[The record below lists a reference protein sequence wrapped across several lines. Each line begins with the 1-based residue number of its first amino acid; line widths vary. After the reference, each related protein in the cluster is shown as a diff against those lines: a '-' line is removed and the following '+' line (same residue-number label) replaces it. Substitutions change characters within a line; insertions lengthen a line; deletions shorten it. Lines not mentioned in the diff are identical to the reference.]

1 VFHDADPGD
10 SVHFIEEGRVIVRR
24 TTPDGHR
31 AAFAVM
37 GPGECFGELALLSP
51 SARRTASV
59 EALEPTTT
67 HVLSATA
74 FRELARE
81 HPPVNQLLVTLLAA
95 RVERLSDHL
104 VQALYGSV
112 ELRVRGRLVELARA
126 FGLHDGS
133 GVIPLTQSDLA
144 DLVGASRPATNRVLR
159 RMQDDGVLALSRGR
173 IELTALEPAQYPRR
187 PE

>member
-1 VFHDADPGD
+1 
-10 SVHFIEEGRVIVRR
+10 
-24 TTPDGHR
+24 
-31 AAFAVM
+31 
-37 GPGECFGELALLSP
+37 
-51 SARRTASV
+51 
-59 EALEPTTT
+59 
-67 HVLSATA
+67 
-74 FRELARE
+74 
-81 HPPVNQLLVTLLAA
+81 
-95 RVERLSDHL
+95 VERLSDHL